1 MAKPTVYGTPRSTYV
16 RTVRLLLE
24 SAGADYN
31 LKEIDIFNGEN
42 KSAEYLAKN
51 PFGKVPTLE
60 VDGELLYETT
70 AITDYLNTVFAG
82 NKFSPSDSLH
92 QARMR
97 QIMAIVDSHLYP
109 AAILSIVIQR
119 LIVPSQGGKTDED
132 NVKNAV
138 APAQTA
144 VEAIESLTVGS
155 PYLLGSEISIADFY
169 LIPVFTY
176 LSQTPEFDSITAQAP
191 KLRTWWDEVT
201 KLPTVKKVC
210 A

>member
-60 VDGELLYETT
+60 VDGELVYETT

-82 NKFSPSDSLH
+82 NKFSPSNPLQS
-92 QARMR
+92 ARMR
-97 QIMAIVDSHLYP
+97 QIMAIIDSHLYSP
-109 AAILSIVIQR
+109 AILSIVIQR
-119 LIVPSQGGKTDED
+119 LIVPSQGGETDE
-132 NVKNAV
+132 NQVKNAV

-155 PYLLGSEISIADFY
+155 PYLLGSEMSIADFY

>member
-82 NKFSPSDSLH
+82 NKFSPSNLLH

>member
-42 KSAEYLAKN
+42 KSADYLAKN

-60 VDGELLYETT
+60 VDGELVYETT

>member
-1 MAKPTVYGTPRSTYV
+1 MVKPTVYGTPRSTYV

-70 AITDYLNTVFAG
+70 AITDYLNTVLAG
-82 NKFSPSDSLH
+82 NKFSPSDPLR

-97 QIMAIVDSHLYP
+97 QIMAIVDSHLYSP
-109 AAILSIVIQR
+109 AILSIVIQR
-119 LIVPSQGGKTDED
+119 LIVPSQGGETDE
-132 NVKNAV
+132 NQVKNAV
-138 APAQTA
+138 APAKTA

-155 PYLLGSEISIADFY
+155 PYLLGNEASIADFY

-191 KLRTWWDEVT
+191 KLRAWWDEVT

>member
-24 SAGADYN
+24 SAGTDYN

-82 NKFSPSDSLH
+82 NKFSPSNPLQS
-92 QARMR
+92 ARMR
-97 QIMAIVDSHLYP
+97 QIMAIIDSHLYSP
-109 AAILSIVIQR
+109 AILSIVIQR
-119 LIVPSQGGKTDED
+119 LIVPSQGGETDE
-132 NVKNAV
+132 NQVKNAV

-155 PYLLGSEISIADFY
+155 PYLLGSEMSIADFY

>member
-60 VDGELLYETT
+60 VDGELVYETT
-70 AITDYLNTVFAG
+70 AITDYLNTVFAA
-82 NKFSPSDSLH
+82 NKFSPSNPLH

-109 AAILSIVIQR
+109 PAILSIVIQR

>member
-24 SAGADYN
+24 EAGADYN
-31 LKEIDIFNGEN
+31 LKDVDIFSGEN

-70 AITDYLNTVFAG
+70 AITDYLNTVLAG
-82 NKFSPSDSLH
+82 NKFSPSNPLH

-97 QIMAIVDSHLYP
+97 QIMAIIDNHLYP

-132 NVKNAV
+132 KVKNAV
-138 APAQTA
+138 APAKTA

-155 PYLLGSEISIADFY
+155 PYLLGSEVSIADFY

-176 LSQTPEFDSITAQAP
+176 LSLTPEFDSIIAQAP
-191 KLRTWWDEVT
+191 KLRTWWDEVS
-201 KLPTVKKVC
+201 KLPSVKKVC

>member
-97 QIMAIVDSHLYP
+97 QIMAIVDNHLYSP
-109 AAILSIVIQR
+109 AILSIVIQR
-119 LIVPSQGGKTDED
+119 LIVPSQGGKTDE
-132 NVKNAV
+132 NLVKNAV

-155 PYLLGSEISIADFY
+155 PYLLGSEASIADFY

-191 KLRTWWDEVT
+191 KLRSWWDEVT